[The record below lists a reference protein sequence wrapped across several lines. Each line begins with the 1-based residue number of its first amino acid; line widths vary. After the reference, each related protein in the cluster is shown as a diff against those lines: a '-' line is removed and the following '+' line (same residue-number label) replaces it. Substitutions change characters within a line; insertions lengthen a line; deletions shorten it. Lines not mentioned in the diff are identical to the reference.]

1 MYIFLIVA
9 LPLGFLL
16 LTILL
21 FPKKENVATRRA
33 FLRGLIAAIPVW
45 GLARLLGAIM
55 PSFWGSPLL
64 AFHEWFDRFLPYA
77 LLPALAYPIFYR
89 YHERIPAGESQ
100 RRLTAFYA
108 GALSLSGLAEAL
120 RVWGHPGAYPVII
133 LPILICATA
142 LAMPCIVLS
151 TVNEYGAGRIKIIFA
166 GAMASLA
173 ACFVLP
179 LFLAQL
185 WPLAIVL
192 TAALSA
198 GSWLLSQ
205 SGLRSA

>member
-133 LPILICATA
+133 LPIDLK
-142 LAMPCIVLS
+142 S
-151 TVNEYGAGRIKIIFA
+151 GFA
-166 GAMASLA
+166 GEILQKFSNYRMK
-173 ACFVLP
+173 
-179 LFLAQL
+179 
-185 WPLAIVL
+185 LAIIGDFSEIKSKSLRDFIRESNNRRTISFVSSIEE
-192 TAALSA
+192 ALFI
-198 GSWLLSQ
+198 LDK
-205 SGLRSA
+205 